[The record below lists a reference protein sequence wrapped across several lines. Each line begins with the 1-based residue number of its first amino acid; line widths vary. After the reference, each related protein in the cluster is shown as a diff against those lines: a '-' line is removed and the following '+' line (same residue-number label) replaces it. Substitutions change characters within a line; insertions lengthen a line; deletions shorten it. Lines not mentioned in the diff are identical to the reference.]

1 MTASGAA
8 KGANLDAW
16 AERARAGDKQA
27 LEELVR
33 GLQTP
38 LYRLALR
45 FLGHPEQARDATQE
59 VLILVI
65 TQLST
70 FRGEASVTTWAY
82 RVASRHLLRQR
93 RRGRKATFESL
104 VEDDLGQPPNA
115 IAPELL
121 ASAEERLLEE
131 EVFLGCTQAM
141 LRALDKSQRLAF
153 VLGAILELEAGEAAL
168 VLDISPVAFRKRLSR
183 ARETLDAFVAKYCGV
198 ANAAAPCRCAYQV
211 NHGYEEGRLNPE
223 KLRYAVSTPRTS
235 LEALRAFGDIQR
247 VRRSLELYRA
257 QPEFRAPEDFAARL
271 RETIEGAT
279 ALTLS

>member
-1 MTASGAA
+1 MTM
-8 KGANLDAW
+8 LDEW
-16 AERARAGDKQA
+16 AERARAGEKQA

-33 GLQTP
+33 GLQSP

-70 FRGEASVTTWAY
+70 FRGESSVTTWAY

-93 RRGRKATFESL
+93 RRGRKASFELL
-104 VEDDLGQPPNA
+104 VEEDLSQPPNE
-115 IAPELL
+115 IASQAL

-141 LRALDKSQRLAF
+141 LRALDKSQRIAF
-153 VLGAILELEAGEAAL
+153 VLGAILELEANEAAM
-168 VLDISPVAFRKRLSR
+168 VLEISPVAFRKRLSR
-183 ARETLDAFVAKYCGV
+183 ARVILDSFLARHCGV
-198 ANAAAPCRCAYQV
+198 ANSAAPCRCAYQV
-211 NHGYEEGRLNPE
+211 NHGIEQGRLNPAR
-223 KLRYAVSTPRTS
+223 LRYAVPTARTS
-235 LEALRAFGDIQR
+235 LETLRAFGEIQQ

-257 QPEFRAPEDFAARL
+257 QPEFRAPEDFAAQMRAV
-271 RETIEGAT
+271 IERTT
-279 ALTLS
+279 ALS

>member
-1 MTASGAA
+1 VSASPSL
-8 KGANLDAW
+8 KVDLDAC

-27 LEELVR
+27 LEDLVR

-45 FLGHPEQARDATQE
+45 FLGHPEHARDATQE

-70 FRGEASVTTWAY
+70 FRGESSVTTWAY

-93 RRGRKATFESL
+93 RRIKKATFESL
-104 VEDDLGQPPNA
+104 VEDDLSQPPNA
-115 IAPELL
+115 IAPAIL
-121 ASAEERLLEE
+121 ATAEERLLEE

-141 LRALDKSQRLAF
+141 LRALDKSQRIAF
-153 VLGAILELEAGEAAL
+153 VLGAILDLEASEAAL
-168 VLDISPVAFRKRLSR
+168 VLEISPLAFRKRLSR
-183 ARETLDAFVAKYCGV
+183 ARETLDAFVSKYCGV
-198 ANAAAPCRCAYQV
+198 ASPAAPCRCAYQV
-211 NHGYEEGRLNPE
+211 NHGVGEGRLNPA
-223 KLRYAVSTPRTS
+223 KLRYAVPTPKTS
-235 LEALRAFGDIQR
+235 LEALRAFGEIQH

-271 RETIEGAT
+271 RETIEAT
-279 ALTLS
+279 RTLSLS